1 MKSCKRGVLCSF
13 YILGADKQD
22 YEYRTSLTHIFRQI
36 GLSLLNLNP
45 QPSLKCFTH
54 RKTERKNTKIRKY
67 EKAIRRTSPTHIF
80 HQIALSVLN
89 LNQPLPQMFT
99 THHQRIRIFSF
110 FSYANLLA
118 DKKYTASRNFFPKIR
133 KCCWRSGISP
143 KNWLSIDIWRS
154 RNVLKKKER
163 AKQQFGIL
171 ETVKR
176 RKRA

>member
-22 YEYRTSLTHIFRQI
+22 YEYRTSL
-36 GLSLLNLNP
+36 
-45 QPSLKCFTH
+45 
-54 RKTERKNTKIRKY
+54 
-67 EKAIRRTSPTHIF
+67 THIF

-118 DKKYTASRNFFPKIR
+118 DKKYTASRNVFAKIR

-154 RNVLKKKER
+154 RNVLNTKER

-171 ETVKR
+171 ENVKR
-176 RKRA
+176 RKGLVGGSYLKSGTGNGKAVIRVKCSFLGRFHFPLLASLLLKLTFKYLFT

>member
-1 MKSCKRGVLCSF
+1 MKSCKRGVQCSF

-89 LNQPLPQMFT
+89 LNQPLPQTFT
-99 THHQRIRIFSF
+99 THHQRISNYLFFLQLCKLTGWQKIYCKQKF
-110 FSYANLLA
+110 FSQDQKVLLA
-118 DKKYTASRNFFPKIR
+118 FWHKPQKLTLHWHK
-133 KCCWRSGISP
+133 W
-143 KNWLSIDIWRS
+143 
-154 RNVLKKKER
+154 
-163 AKQQFGIL
+163 
-171 ETVKR
+171 
-176 RKRA
+176 